1 MLRVQSFAV
10 LLLVV
15 ALASP
20 QTCVADS
27 APQTQPQAAKA
38 PQIKLDPNEI
48 AIYIGDMHC
57 PTCAKKIA
65 GKLYRVKGVVKVRT
79 DVKKNL
85 AIVTPQ
91 AKKQVDSKAAWAAV
105 RAAGFK
111 PTKLIGPQ
119 GTFVANEKTKE
130 PQKVAEASGAKRS

>member
-1 MLRVQSFAV
+1 MSRLMT
-10 LLLVV
+10 
-15 ALASP
+15 ALAVTLALMSP
-20 QTCVADS
+20 QVFAAGDS
-27 APQTQPQAAKA
+27 APPAKPA
-38 PQIKLDPNEI
+38 ELKLAKNEI
-48 AIYIGDMHC
+48 AIYVGDMHC
-57 PTCAKKIA
+57 SHCAKKIA

-91 AKKQVDSKAAWAAV
+91 AKKLVDSKAAWAAV

-119 GTFVANEKTKE
+119 GTFVADKKTKDPVKTSE
-130 PQKVAEASGAKRS
+130 STPPQPS